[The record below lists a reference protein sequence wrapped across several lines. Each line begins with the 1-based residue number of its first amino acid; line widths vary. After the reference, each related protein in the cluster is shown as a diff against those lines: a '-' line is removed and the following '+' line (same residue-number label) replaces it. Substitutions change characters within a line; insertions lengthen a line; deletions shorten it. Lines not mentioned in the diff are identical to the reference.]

1 MFSSFISLSWIVN
14 CICSSKFHH
23 RTHDHTS
30 TKMRRENSFVSI
42 NEVAIKTR
50 WFCSSSFGCESI
62 LILGNG
68 CECTIKKP
76 TDCVFGLF
84 GILICEPVFSSR
96 LLFRCFFVIIINSES
111 NSSTNWDHFGWS
123 DKSANIAWAW
133 WHRAMQSH
141 REKKKNTHTQ
151 HSYLAKKSQDW
162 AFFTKETHSLIIGL
176 FLWAFV
182 CNRNDGKKKRENRQ
196 EKESAKNISETKEDC
211 RKWITKASHSSQYN
225 WIKKRMKRALHSRY
239 PVYFSLKTIFARIIL
254 RCESNRC
261 FRSLSPMNECVFDFT
276 SFFFFFFLFI
286 PLPFGQRL
294 LNTECRQEWKRYL

>member
-1 MFSSFISLSWIVN
+1 
-14 CICSSKFHH
+14 
-23 RTHDHTS
+23 
-30 TKMRRENSFVSI
+30 MRRENSFVSI

-141 REKKKNTHTQ
+141 TERKRKTHTHNTHILRKNPKIEHFLRRKLTV
-151 HSYLAKKSQDW
+151 S
-162 AFFTKETHSLIIGL
+162 SLDCFCGL
-176 FLWAFV
+176 LFV
-182 CNRNDGKKKRENRQ
+182 IAMMGRRKGKIDKRKRAQ
-196 EKESAKNISETKEDC
+196 KNIRNKGRLSKVDNKGEPLQPIQLNKKENETGASLPLPSIFQFENDI
-211 RKWITKASHSSQYN
+211 RKNNFKMRIESMFSLSVSHEWMCFWFYFVFFLLLLVHSSSIWAAPAEY
-225 WIKKRMKRALHSRY
+225 WM
-239 PVYFSLKTIFARIIL
+239 
-254 RCESNRC
+254 
-261 FRSLSPMNECVFDFT
+261 
-276 SFFFFFFLFI
+276 
-286 PLPFGQRL
+286 
-294 LNTECRQEWKRYL
+294 